1 MKKIISFILLG
12 VMALSFGVGCGSNSG
27 SDSGSDSGSNGGS
40 ENTLTPI
47 NVVSRESGS
56 GTRGAFV
63 EITGVL
69 EKDSSGNSVD
79 RTFDNAIIQNGTNAI
94 ITTVSN
100 DKNAIG
106 YISIGSLND
115 TIKAL
120 DVDGVSPTAENVQ
133 NGSYKIARP
142 FNITFTEDISDLAQD
157 FVNYILS
164 SDGQAVV
171 VSSGYTQASNEET
184 SYTPSNMSG
193 IITVVGSTSVNPV
206 MEKLAE
212 AYMALN
218 PDVSI
223 EIQSVGSSAGVQ
235 ASIDKTADIGM
246 ASREIRDSESAQ
258 VSYLPIAIDGI
269 AMIVNKDSQVSNIT
283 LEDIRLVYTGEKINW
298 EELN

>member
-12 VMALSFGVGCGSNSG
+12 VMALSFGVGCGSN
-27 SDSGSDSGSNGGS
+27 SGSDSGSNGGS

>member
-12 VMALSFGVGCGSNSG
+12 VMALSFGVGCGSNN
-27 SDSGSDSGSNGGS
+27 GSDSGSNGGS
-40 ENTLTPI
+40 ESTLTPI

-69 EKDSSGNSVD
+69 EKDGSGNSVD
-79 RTFDNAIIQNGTNAI
+79 KTFDNAIIQNGTNAI

-133 NGSYKIARP
+133 NGSYQIARP
-142 FNITFTEDISDLAQD
+142 YNITFTDDISELAQD

-184 SYTPSNMSG
+184 SYSPSNMSG
-193 IITVVGSTSVNPV
+193 IITVVGSTSVSPV

-212 AYMALN
+212 AYMTLN
-218 PDVSI
+218 PNVSI

-246 ASREIRDSESAQ
+246 ASREIRDSESSQ

-269 AMIVNKDSQVSNIT
+269 AMIVNKDSQTSNIT
-283 LEDIRLVYTGEKINW
+283 LEDIRLVYTGEKTNW

>member
-12 VMALSFGVGCGSNSG
+12 VMALSFGVGCGSNNG
-27 SDSGSDSGSNGGS
+27 SDSGSES
-40 ENTLTPI
+40 TLTPI
-47 NVVSRESGS
+47 NVLSRENGS

-69 EKDSSGNSVD
+69 EKDGSGNSVD
-79 RTFDNAIIQNGTNAI
+79 KTFDNAIIQNGTNAI

-133 NGSYKIARP
+133 NGSYQITRP
-142 FNITFTEDISDLAQD
+142 FNITFTDDISELAQD

-184 SYTPSNMSG
+184 SYSPSNMSG
-193 IITVVGSTSVNPV
+193 IITVVGSTSVSPV

-212 AYMALN
+212 AYMTLN
-218 PDVSI
+218 PNVSI

-246 ASREIRDSESAQ
+246 ASREIRDSESSQ
-258 VSYLPIAIDGI
+258 VSYLPIAIDAI
-269 AMIVNKDSQVSNIT
+269 AMIVNKDSQTSNIT
-283 LEDIRLVYTGEKINW
+283 LEDIRLVYTGEKTNW